1 MSDELSPE
9 MLEEAAPDLLTL
21 EDEDGKE
28 VTFEVIDATEVNG
41 TRYLAVIPYQEDPE
55 SLQDDA
61 ELILMRIGTDDEGEY
76 MDIVDDDEELITVG
90 KVFEERLRAMLYDKR
105 TSCLGEIGLDYHYDL
120 SPREDQ
126 ERAFRAQVRIAKEAG
141 CP

>member
-9 MLEEAAPDLLTL
+9 MLEEAPADLLTL

-55 SLQDDA
+55 SLQEDA

-90 KVFEERLRAMLYDKR
+90 KVFEERLRAMYDIDD
-105 TSCLGEIGLDYHYDL
+105 SEL
-120 SPREDQ
+120 Q
-126 ERAFRAQVRIAKEAG
+126 
-141 CP
+141 

>member
-55 SLQDDA
+55 SLQEDA
-61 ELILMRIGTDDEGEY
+61 ELILMRIGTDDEG
-76 MDIVDDDEELITVG
+76 EELITVG
-90 KVFEERLRAMLYDKR
+90 KVFEERLRAMYDIDD
-105 TSCLGEIGLDYHYDL
+105 SEL
-120 SPREDQ
+120 Q
-126 ERAFRAQVRIAKEAG
+126 
-141 CP
+141 

>member
-28 VTFEVIDATEVNG
+28 VTFELIDATEVNG

-55 SLQDDA
+55 SLQEDA

-90 KVFEERLRAMLYDKR
+90 KVFEERLRAMYDIDD
-105 TSCLGEIGLDYHYDL
+105 SEL
-120 SPREDQ
+120 Q
-126 ERAFRAQVRIAKEAG
+126 
-141 CP
+141 

>member
-9 MLEEAAPDLLTL
+9 MLEEATPDLLTL

-55 SLQDDA
+55 SLQEDA
-61 ELILMRIGTDDEGEY
+61 ELILMRIGTDEEGEY
-76 MDIVDDDEELITVG
+76 MDIVDDDEELLTVG
-90 KVFEERLRAMLYDKR
+90 KVFEDRLSAMYDIDD
-105 TSCLGEIGLDYHYDL
+105 SELE
-120 SPREDQ
+120 
-126 ERAFRAQVRIAKEAG
+126 
-141 CP
+141 

>member
-21 EDEDGKE
+21 EDEDGKV

-55 SLQDDA
+55 SLQEDA

-90 KVFEERLRAMLYDKR
+90 KVFEERLRAMYDIDD
-105 TSCLGEIGLDYHYDL
+105 SEL
-120 SPREDQ
+120 Q
-126 ERAFRAQVRIAKEAG
+126 
-141 CP
+141 

>member
-9 MLEEAAPDLLTL
+9 MLEEAAPDMLTL

-55 SLQDDA
+55 SLQEDA

-90 KVFEERLRAMLYDKR
+90 KVFEERLRAMYDIDD
-105 TSCLGEIGLDYHYDL
+105 SEL
-120 SPREDQ
+120 Q
-126 ERAFRAQVRIAKEAG
+126 
-141 CP
+141 

>member
-9 MLEEAAPDLLTL
+9 MLEEATPDLLTL

-55 SLQDDA
+55 SLQEDA

-76 MDIVDDDEELITVG
+76 MDIVADDEELITVG
-90 KVFEERLRAMLYDKR
+90 KVFEERLRAMYDIDD
-105 TSCLGEIGLDYHYDL
+105 SEL
-120 SPREDQ
+120 Q
-126 ERAFRAQVRIAKEAG
+126 
-141 CP
+141 

>member
-9 MLEEAAPDLLTL
+9 MLEEATPDLLTL

-41 TRYLAVIPYQEDPE
+41 SRYLAVIPYQEDPE
-55 SLQDDA
+55 SLQEDA

-90 KVFEERLRAMLYDKR
+90 KVFEERLRAMYDIDD
-105 TSCLGEIGLDYHYDL
+105 SEL
-120 SPREDQ
+120 Q
-126 ERAFRAQVRIAKEAG
+126 
-141 CP
+141 

>member
-1 MSDELSPE
+1 MSDELCPE

-55 SLQDDA
+55 SLQEDA

-76 MDIVDDDEELITVG
+76 MDIVADDEELITVG
-90 KVFEERLRAMLYDKR
+90 KVFEERLRAMYDIDD
-105 TSCLGEIGLDYHYDL
+105 SEL
-120 SPREDQ
+120 Q
-126 ERAFRAQVRIAKEAG
+126 
-141 CP
+141 

>member
-9 MLEEAAPDLLTL
+9 MLEEATPDLLTL

-55 SLQDDA
+55 SLQEDA

-76 MDIVDDDEELITVG
+76 MDIVDDDDELITVG
-90 KVFEERLRAMLYDKR
+90 KVFEERLRAMYDIDD
-105 TSCLGEIGLDYHYDL
+105 SEL
-120 SPREDQ
+120 Q
-126 ERAFRAQVRIAKEAG
+126 
-141 CP
+141 

>member
-41 TRYLAVIPYQEDPE
+41 TRNLAVIPYQEDPE
-55 SLQDDA
+55 SLQEDA

-76 MDIVDDDEELITVG
+76 MDIVDDDEEHITVG
-90 KVFEERLRAMLYDKR
+90 KVFEERLRAMYDIDD
-105 TSCLGEIGLDYHYDL
+105 SEL
-120 SPREDQ
+120 Q
-126 ERAFRAQVRIAKEAG
+126 
-141 CP
+141 

>member
-55 SLQDDA
+55 SLQEDA

-76 MDIVDDDEELITVG
+76 MDIVDDDEELITIS
-90 KVFEERLRAMLYDKR
+90 KVFEERLRAMYDIDD
-105 TSCLGEIGLDYHYDL
+105 SEL
-120 SPREDQ
+120 Q
-126 ERAFRAQVRIAKEAG
+126 
-141 CP
+141 

>member
-9 MLEEAAPDLLTL
+9 MLEEATPDLLTL

-28 VTFEVIDATEVNG
+28 VTFEVIEATEVNG

-55 SLQDDA
+55 SLQEDA

-90 KVFEERLRAMLYDKR
+90 KVFEERLRAMYDIDD
-105 TSCLGEIGLDYHYDL
+105 SEL
-120 SPREDQ
+120 Q
-126 ERAFRAQVRIAKEAG
+126 
-141 CP
+141 

>member
-28 VTFEVIDATEVNG
+28 VTFEEIDVTEVNG

-55 SLQDDA
+55 SLQEDA

-90 KVFEERLRAMLYDKR
+90 KVFEERLRAMYDIDD
-105 TSCLGEIGLDYHYDL
+105 SEL
-120 SPREDQ
+120 Q
-126 ERAFRAQVRIAKEAG
+126 
-141 CP
+141 

>member
-28 VTFEVIDATEVNG
+28 VTFEVIDAPEVNG

-55 SLQDDA
+55 SLQEDA

-90 KVFEERLRAMLYDKR
+90 KVFEERLRAMYDIDD
-105 TSCLGEIGLDYHYDL
+105 SEL
-120 SPREDQ
+120 Q
-126 ERAFRAQVRIAKEAG
+126 
-141 CP
+141 

>member
-55 SLQDDA
+55 SLQEDA
-61 ELILMRIGTDDEGEY
+61 ELILMRSGTDDEGEY
-76 MDIVDDDEELITVG
+76 MDSVDDDEELITVG
-90 KVFEERLRAMLYDKR
+90 KVFEERLRAMYDIDD
-105 TSCLGEIGLDYHYDL
+105 SEL
-120 SPREDQ
+120 Q
-126 ERAFRAQVRIAKEAG
+126 
-141 CP
+141 

>member
-9 MLEEAAPDLLTL
+9 MLEEATPDLLTL

-55 SLQDDA
+55 SLQEDA
-61 ELILMRIGTDDEGEY
+61 ELILMRIGTDEEGEY
-76 MDIVDDDEELITVG
+76 IDIVDDDEELLTVG
-90 KVFEERLRAMLYDKR
+90 KVFEERLSAMYDIDD
-105 TSCLGEIGLDYHYDL
+105 SELE
-120 SPREDQ
+120 
-126 ERAFRAQVRIAKEAG
+126 
-141 CP
+141 